1 MNKSKLTKLRIL
13 TLTVII
19 TISAAFVQLPVPKD
33 SGKNAQSVGITVQ
46 AATKKQKSFSIKQVP
61 KYKGKASVQVNGNK
75 PYFTQ
80 REKEKT
86 NTFESY
92 HKLDCL

>member
-1 MNKSKLTKLRIL
+1 MSKSKSTKLRIL
-13 TLTVII
+13 ALTVLI
-19 TISAAFVQLPVPKD
+19 TISAAFVQLPVPTD
-33 SGKNAQSVGITVQ
+33 SVKTAQSATVAVQ
-46 AATKKQKSFSIKQVP
+46 AATKKQESFSIKQVP

-92 HKLDCL
+92 HK